1 MLSNMYIYLH
11 IGWNRL
17 QCFLDDA
24 TPVHLESERQHVA
37 SHPLRQG
44 LLLVGGAELEELLDD
59 VVAEDVGHQAVG
71 RGEDLAEHHGLLLR
85 GCALQLLLDE
95 SGK

>member
-1 MLSNMYIYLH
+1 M
-11 IGWNRL
+11 
-17 QCFLDDA
+17 
-24 TPVHLESERQHVA
+24 A

-71 RGEDLAEHHGLLLR
+71 RGEDLAEHHRLLLR
-85 GCALQLLLDE
+85 GRPLQLLLDE
-95 SGK
+95 SGKQFSISFNNRQYFSISFNDRQ